1 MLRPFFRFFLFFKT
15 TFFRPPNNRFKYF
28 IDVPYVKF
36 GGIVMSVR
44 LSKLFGMD
52 IYDSEAGYKGKVYE
66 IIINLEKGKLET
78 LTTEPLKVK
87 TKSDAKK
94 ILTEKSIPY
103 RNVKSVKD
111 IIIVSSRDVPVEE
124 DVKEEAPTPASIYTR
139 SYYKR

>member
-1 MLRPFFRFFLFFKT
+1 
-15 TFFRPPNNRFKYF
+15 
-28 IDVPYVKF
+28 
-36 GGIVMSVR
+36 MSVK

-66 IIINLEKGKLET
+66 VIINLEKGKLET

-111 IIIVSSRDVPVEE
+111 IILVSSRDVPVEE
-124 DVKEEAPTPASIYTR
+124 EAKQEAPAASRYTR
-139 SYYKR
+139 YNYTRR